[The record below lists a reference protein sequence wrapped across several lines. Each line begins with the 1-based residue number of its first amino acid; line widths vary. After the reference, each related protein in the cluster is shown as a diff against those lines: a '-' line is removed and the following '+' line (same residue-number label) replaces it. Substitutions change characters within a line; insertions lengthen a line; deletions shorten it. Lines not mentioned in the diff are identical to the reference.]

1 MTQPTG
7 GEALRIYE
15 KTLACVHC
23 GLCLPACPAYENAP
37 RESLAPRGQVF
48 NARAVLEG
56 RLPASAG
63 LAEDLYECLACRG
76 CETVCPAGVEVGAIV
91 EGVRG
96 LLDEERV
103 EPRRV
108 RILKR
113 FVLGAVV
120 ARPAVLRAAMACLRL
135 AGTVG
140 LRRLVRPLLARVL
153 PKLAARERLLPDVAA
168 RDPLPRRTPAQG
180 EPRGTVA
187 LFLGCVAPHLRPET
201 SRAAVE
207 ALSRNGWEV
216 VIPEGQGCCGA
227 LHLHAGLPDLARPLA
242 RQNLGA
248 FPDGLPVITT
258 AAGCG
263 AALAEYD
270 ELLDDEGEAGRFSA
284 RITDVSAFLSQNGLE
299 SPGAGPRETLLRVVY
314 DAPCHLF
321 HAQQVR
327 EEPLRILRSL
337 PGVELVTVR
346 DPERCCG
353 SAGIYNVTRHDTSMA
368 VLDRKMANIA
378 PANPD
383 LIATGNIGC
392 QLQLAEGARRAG
404 LRAEVAHPV
413 ELLADAYR
421 RSAGL
426 QTGIAADGRETPA
439 AAQAGRP
446 APAGDGEP

>member
-96 LLDEERV
+96 LVAEERV
-103 EPRRV
+103 ESLRTRVLRR
-108 RILKR
+108 
-113 FVLGAVV
+113 FALGLVV
-120 ARPAVLRAAMACLRL
+120 ARPRVLRAAMRLLRL
-135 AGTVG
+135 TGRLG
-140 LRRLVRPLLARVL
+140 LRRLVRPVLARL
-153 PKLAARERLLPDVAA
+153 APKLAARERLLPEVPA
-168 RDPLPRRTPAQG
+168 RERLPVRTPATG
-180 EPRGTVA
+180 APRGAVA

-201 SRAAVE
+201 ARAAVE

-216 VIPEGQGCCGA
+216 VIPKEQGCCGA
-227 LHLHAGLPDLARPLA
+227 LHLHAGLPDLARGLA
-242 RQNLGA
+242 RRNLGA
-248 FPDGLPVITT
+248 FPDDLPVVTT

-263 AALAEYD
+263 AALAEYG
-270 ELLDDEGEAGRFSA
+270 ELLDTASQGETAQQAGAFS
-284 RITDVSAFLSQNGLE
+284 RRVTDVAAFLSE
-299 SPGAGPRETLLRVVY
+299 SGYRPPAAGPRETPLRVVY

-321 HAQQVR
+321 HAQKVR

-378 PANPD
+378 PAEPD

-404 LRAEVAHPV
+404 LSAEVAHPV

-421 RSAGL
+421 REDEA
-426 QTGIAADGRETPA
+426 
-439 AAQAGRP
+439 
-446 APAGDGEP
+446 

>member
-1 MTQPTG
+1 MTQPTAP
-7 GEALRIYE
+7 EALRIYE

-56 RLPASAG
+56 RLSPSAG

-96 LLDEERV
+96 LVAEERV
-103 EPRRV
+103 EPLRARM
-108 RILKR
+108 LKR
-113 FVLGAVV
+113 FALGTVV
-120 ARPAVLRAAMACLRL
+120 ARPRVLAAAMWLLRFAGRTRLRRFARAVLARL
-135 AGTVG
+135 A
-140 LRRLVRPLLARVL
+140 
-153 PKLAARERLLPDVAA
+153 PKLAARERLLPEVPS
-168 RDPLPRRTPAQG
+168 RERFPVRTPAQG

-201 SRAAVE
+201 SRAAIE
-207 ALSRNGWEV
+207 ALSKNGWEV
-216 VIPEGQGCCGA
+216 VIPERQGCCGA

-242 RQNLGA
+242 RRNVGA
-248 FPDGLPVITT
+248 FPEDLPVVTT

-263 AALAEYD
+263 AALSEYG
-270 ELLDDEGEAGRFSA
+270 ELLDAQPAAGGFSG
-284 RITDVSAFLSQNGLE
+284 RVTDVSAFLAENGCRPP
-299 SPGAGPRETLLRVVY
+299 SAGPRDKPLRVVY

-392 QLQLAEGARRAG
+392 QLQLAEGTRRAG
-404 LRAEVAHPV
+404 VSAEVAHPI

-421 RSAGL
+421 RESA
-426 QTGIAADGRETPA
+426 
-439 AAQAGRP
+439 
-446 APAGDGEP
+446 

>member
-1 MTQPTG
+1 MTQPTAP
-7 GEALRIYE
+7 EALRIYE

-48 NARAVLEG
+48 NARALLEG
-56 RLPASAG
+56 RLPASDG

-96 LLDEERV
+96 LLDEEAV

-108 RILKR
+108 RALKR
-113 FVLGAVV
+113 LALGGVV
-120 ARPAVLRAAMACLRL
+120 ARPAVLSAAMWLLRFT
-135 AGTVG
+135 GRIG
-140 LRRLVRPLLARVL
+140 LRRLVQPVLARL
-153 PKLAARERLLPDVAA
+153 APKLAARERLLPDVPA
-168 RDPLPRRTPAQG
+168 RERFPARIPPSG
-180 EPRGTVA
+180 EARGTVA

-201 SRAAVE
+201 SRAAIE
-207 ALSRNGWEV
+207 ALTRNGWEV
-216 VIPEGQGCCGA
+216 VIPQRQGCCGA
-227 LHLHAGLPDLARPLA
+227 LHLHAGLPDLARGLA
-242 RQNLGA
+242 RRNLAA
-248 FPDGLPVITT
+248 FPDDLPVVTT

-263 AALAEYD
+263 AALAEYG
-270 ELLDDEGEAGRFSA
+270 ELLDADPPAGTFCR
-284 RITDVSAFLSQNGLE
+284 RVTDVSALLARNGCR
-299 SPGAGPRETLLRVVY
+299 PPAAGPRETPLRVVY

-378 PANPD
+378 PAKPD

-404 LRAEVAHPV
+404 LSAEVAHPV

-421 RSAGL
+421 REEKA
-426 QTGIAADGRETPA
+426 
-439 AAQAGRP
+439 
-446 APAGDGEP
+446 